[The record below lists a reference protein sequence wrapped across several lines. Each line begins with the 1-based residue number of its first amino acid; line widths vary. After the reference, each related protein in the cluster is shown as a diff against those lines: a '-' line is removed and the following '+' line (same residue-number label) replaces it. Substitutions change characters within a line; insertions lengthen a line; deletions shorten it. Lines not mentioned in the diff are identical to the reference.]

1 MGRDQHW
8 NPESPSP
15 GAPCNS
21 ISALSCRKWYP
32 RWQHKI
38 VTYPPFNTGWW
49 YTYPSE
55 KYESIGIIIP
65 NIWKKTMFQTTN
77 QTRCAHSF
85 APLDMVQ
92 MCRDWKF
99 CWVYTPYL
107 FVVELDRAARC
118 PLSWSPPIAGH
129 HGHQRHFGRG
139 SVDRQPV
146 QTRFLARDINPQKNI
161 TGWWCNHHLE
171 KSWSSSMGRIL
182 HPIYEME
189 NQSHVWNHQ
198 QKPTRVYLKMGSTN
212 QPGWL
217 SSCLFNFRHF
227 FCST

>member
-8 NPESPSP
+8 TPKSPSP

-21 ISALSCRKWYP
+21 ISALPCRKWYP

-38 VTYPPFNTGWW
+38 VTYPPFTTGWW

-65 NIWKKTMFQTTN
+65 NIWEKNMFQTTS

-99 CWVYTPYL
+99 CYPI
-107 FVVELDRAARC
+107 FVRCRARSC
-118 PLSWSPPIAGH
+118 CTMPSWSPPIAGH
-129 HGHQRHFGRG
+129 HGHQRHWRG
-139 SVDRQPV
+139 SVDTQPV
-146 QTRFLARDINPQKNI
+146 QTRDILRGI
-161 TGWWCNHHLE
+161 
-171 KSWSSSMGRIL
+171 
-182 HPIYEME
+182 
-189 NQSHVWNHQ
+189 
-198 QKPTRVYLKMGSTN
+198 ST
-212 QPGWL
+212 PKKWAFYGI
-217 SSCLFNFRHF
+217 
-227 FCST
+227 